1 MKTHLQQYMEYRE
14 EMSKKVYLEDGF
26 VVLNTGNT
34 LYEIA
39 VNRIHS
45 HESLANWAFHLTEKV
60 WMDMDMMRE
69 FLRVAS
75 TAANLPLEGV

>member
-1 MKTHLQQYMEYRE
+1 MKTLLEQYIEHRE
-14 EMSKKVYLEDGF
+14 KLAKKVYLEDGF
-26 VVLNTGNT
+26 IVLNTGNT

-39 VNRIHS
+39 VSRIHS

>member
-1 MKTHLQQYMEYRE
+1 MKTHLEQYMEHRAE
-14 EMSKKVYLEDGF
+14 LAKKVYLEDGF
-26 VVLNTGNT
+26 IVLNTGNT
-34 LYEIA
+34 TYEIA
-39 VNRIHS
+39 VNRLHN

-75 TAANLPLEGV
+75 VAANLPLEGV